1 MNGRGCSPLDKGKP
15 AATLGRKATGLHETA
30 GPPKEDAMNPSKRS
44 VQPTITERSTSA
56 QMDNGQTVMTIA
68 DGRICIEILRAN
80 QIIERKYFEAKD
92 LAHLNVDR
100 LLLAGGLTWSDWKKA
115 CMPR

>member
-1 MNGRGCSPLDKGKP
+1 
-15 AATLGRKATGLHETA
+15 
-30 GPPKEDAMNPSKRS
+30 MNPSKRS